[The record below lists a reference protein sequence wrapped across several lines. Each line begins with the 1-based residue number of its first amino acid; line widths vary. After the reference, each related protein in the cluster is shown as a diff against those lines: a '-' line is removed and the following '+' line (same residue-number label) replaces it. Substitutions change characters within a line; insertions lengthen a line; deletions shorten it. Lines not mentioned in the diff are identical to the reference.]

1 MAYTPNI
8 GFIGTDSF
16 TYHAENNGVYSN
28 EATVIINV
36 RDNIS
41 FVPYKYKII
50 QRPNQK
56 TRYTAYDSRDY
67 LSDRT
72 REKRFQAIVESYDRS
87 FINQE
92 VTAVLT
98 MNGVSDTIIRYI

>member
-1 MAYTPNI
+1 MAYTPNS

-36 RDNIS
+36 KDNIP

-50 QRPNQK
+50 QTPNQK
-56 TRYTAYDSRDY
+56 HALQRM
-67 LSDRT
+67 
-72 REKRFQAIVESYDRS
+72 I
-87 FINQE
+87 QE
-92 VTAVLT
+92 
-98 MNGVSDTIIRYI
+98 II